1 LSVASPAYDAIVVGG
16 GPAGAV
22 AAWRL
27 TGRGARVLVLERTG
41 YPREKVCGDYVE
53 PRGLRILQALGCLEG
68 IEAEGQLPIT
78 HSATYVDGRR
88 RYGGEIPFYG
98 LSGTLPPHGYIVRRE
113 RLDHLLIQAALRAG
127 AELVEQAQVTG
138 VEASAEGVVVRA
150 LRGGREHIHRARAVV
165 GADGVNSVVANAVGL
180 LTADARHLAVS
191 KRAYATG
198 IDADVGE
205 AAFFFEERLF
215 PGYGW
220 MFPMRGGVVNLG
232 VGVLSE
238 ARDRLRLSVPALFD
252 GFLEE
257 LRRSHPRCAGLE
269 LLAPPIGGIV
279 KTYGAAGPNH
289 FAGGV
294 LVGDAGCFVDPMTGE
309 GITPAMESA
318 LLAADVL
325 LEALAAGDCSAAA
338 LSAYERRFRE
348 YFDPAMLFVDLL
360 AALMRNR
367 RLAKPWLKL
376 MARGCEVAQ
385 ADREFGRVAGGYFGG
400 LDVRPSGILSQI
412 WLKMAQELLLLFPR
426 GLAAPA
432 RGGSAI
438 LRSLADLAEWQV
450 AWTRSFVEEPVWAA
464 GWLGDVQRKWLRAF
478 AAMTLW
484 RADPRAAGLV

>member
-1 LSVASPAYDAIVVGG
+1 MAPRIHDAIVVGG

-27 TGRGARVLVLERTG
+27 AGRGARVLVLERTG

-53 PRGLRILQALGCLEG
+53 PRGLRIVEAAGCLEEM
-68 IEAEGQLPIT
+68 EAEVPLPIT
-78 HSATYVDGRR
+78 HSATYVEGRR
-88 RYGGEIPFYG
+88 RYDGEIPFYG
-98 LSGTLPPHGYIVRRE
+98 VTDALPPHGYIIRRE
-113 RLDHLLIQAALRAG
+113 RLDHLLIQAALKVG
-127 AELVEQAQVTG
+127 AELVERAQVTR
-138 VEASAEGVVVRA
+138 VEASAEGVVVRTGSGVGE
-150 LRGGREHIHRARAVV
+150 RVHRARAVI
-165 GADGVNSVVANAVGL
+165 GADGVNSIVANSAGL
-180 LTADARHLAVS
+180 LTADTRNLAVS

-238 ARDRLRLSVPALFD
+238 TRDRLRLSVPTLFD
-252 GFLEE
+252 RFLEG
-257 LRRSHPRCAGLE
+257 LRRTHPRCARLE

-289 FAGGV
+289 FDGGL

-325 LEALAAGDCSAAA
+325 LEALAAGDCSSAA

-348 YFDPAMLFVDLL
+348 YFDPAMVFMDLV
-360 AALMRNR
+360 ASLMRNR

-376 MARGCEVAQ
+376 MARGCEMAQ
-385 ADREFGRVAGGYFGG
+385 TDGEFGRVAGSYFGG
-400 LDVRPSGILSQI
+400 LDVRPAGILSQI
-412 WLKMAQELLLLFPR
+412 WLKMAQELVLLFPR
-426 GLAAPA
+426 GLAAPSK
-432 RGGSAI
+432 GGTEVW
-438 LRSLADLAEWQV
+438 RSLVELAEWQV
-450 AWTRSFVEEPVWAA
+450 AWTRSLVEEPVWTA
-464 GWLGDVQRKWLRAF
+464 GWLGDVQRKWLRA
-478 AAMTLW
+478 AAMTT
-484 RADPRAAGLV
+484 RNPDPRAAGLV